1 MHIINMWEIE
11 YTKEYENWFSLQDED
26 DKIIINAKVLI
37 LSEFGPNLGRPY
49 VDTIHGSKYPNLKE
63 LRIKYKQNV
72 IRILFYFNKSRNCW
86 LIIGGN
92 KKGKNQEDFYK
103 KLIKTAEDIINKNPN
118 IMGGK
123 DE

>member
-1 MHIINMWEIE
+1 MWEIE
-11 YTKEYENWFSLQDED
+11 YTKEYENWFSSQDED

-49 VDTIHGSKYPNLKE
+49 VDTIRSSKYPNLKE
-63 LRIKYKQNV
+63 LRIKYKQKV
-72 IRILFYFNKSRNCW
+72 IRILFCFNKSRNCW

-103 KLIKTAEDIINKNPN
+103 KLIKSAEDIIEKNPN
-118 IMGGK
+118 IMEGK
-123 DE
+123 DA